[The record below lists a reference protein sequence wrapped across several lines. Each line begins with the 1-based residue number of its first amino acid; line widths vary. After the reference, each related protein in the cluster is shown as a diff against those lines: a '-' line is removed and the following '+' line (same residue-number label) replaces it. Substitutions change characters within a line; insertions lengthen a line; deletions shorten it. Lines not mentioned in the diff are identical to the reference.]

1 VDAAGASP
9 AAPACRRGRRL
20 RERTSETAS
29 ASHRPRA
36 LAGGDRKDPGP
47 GAASRTSLR
56 ERQSAILRSAR
67 QALLRS
73 RGFRGLCRARH
84 RLLVRA
90 RLSCRFDVERRAVRH
105 VRHDGRAQDA
115 AAAVLRPS
123 DQPQERQE
131 WRCARQRSRPV
142 QGGPHHRSFLHGGRQ
157 ARHAEGRHDLRGGA
171 GFDAGGE
178 PERCAGRGD
187 IGHLR
192 ASRRLQQRSECRDPI
207 GTFARP
213 RRPKRICTKRQR
225 RGTHA
230 VSCPRR
236 PAAERR
242 RVRSHRLEVEVAG
255 RHRRAARLGLTTHS
269 VNPPLQIECGALFSP
284 VRDMIARILPFA
296 LLSFALLAGGCSD
309 SSPTVEAD
317 IGSQLPPPILGVTA
331 NTSIKPPP
339 IPAPPQVPAKG
350 YYLIDYRTN
359 QVLAAHNENERLEP
373 ASLTKLMTGYAVF
386 HALRDGRIRLDDMV
400 RISAYARSQEG
411 SRMFVEAGSM
421 VSVENLIRGMIV
433 QSGNDATVAL
443 AEHVAGSEPVFVDL
457 MNQYAQQLGMTSTH
471 FQNSP
476 GMPGPEHYTTARDV
490 AILASAL
497 IRDYPDYYKYYSE
510 REFTWNKITQP
521 NRNGLLYR
529 DPSVDGLKT
538 GHTESA
544 GYCLV
549 SSAERDGRRLVSVVI
564 GAPSVRARER
574 SEEH

>member
-1 VDAAGASP
+1 M
-9 AAPACRRGRRL
+9 
-20 RERTSETAS
+20 
-29 ASHRPRA
+29 
-36 LAGGDRKDPGP
+36 
-47 GAASRTSLR
+47 
-56 ERQSAILRSAR
+56 
-67 QALLRS
+67 
-73 RGFRGLCRARH
+73 
-84 RLLVRA
+84 
-90 RLSCRFDVERRAVRH
+90 
-105 VRHDGRAQDA
+105 
-115 AAAVLRPS
+115 
-123 DQPQERQE
+123 
-131 WRCARQRSRPV
+131 
-142 QGGPHHRSFLHGGRQ
+142 
-157 ARHAEGRHDLRGGA
+157 
-171 GFDAGGE
+171 
-178 PERCAGRGD
+178 
-187 IGHLR
+187 
-192 ASRRLQQRSECRDPI
+192 
-207 GTFARP
+207 
-213 RRPKRICTKRQR
+213 
-225 RGTHA
+225 
-230 VSCPRR
+230 
-236 PAAERR
+236 
-242 RVRSHRLEVEVAG
+242 
-255 RHRRAARLGLTTHS
+255 TTHS

-317 IGSQLPPPILGVTA
+317 IVSQLPPPILGVTA

-549 SSAERDGRRLVSVVI
+549 SSAERDGMRLVSVVM
-564 GAPSVRARER
+564 GAPSVRAREDASTALLNYGFGFYQTR
-574 SEEH
+574 KLYAAGQPLLTLPVWKGEADNVVLSVPQDVYATIPRGQEASLNVAADVAEPLIAPIGTENPLGKLRIILGDATLATYPMHAQAQVSEAGFFGRLIDDVRLWMQ